1 MVVTDWDDWFR
12 GMAVKNVSKEAFFL
26 FWWMEEDDTVV
37 VVVVVGRKA
46 TGEGRTF
53 T

>member
-1 MVVTDWDDWFR
+1 
-12 GMAVKNVSKEAFFL
+12 MAVKNVSKEAFFL